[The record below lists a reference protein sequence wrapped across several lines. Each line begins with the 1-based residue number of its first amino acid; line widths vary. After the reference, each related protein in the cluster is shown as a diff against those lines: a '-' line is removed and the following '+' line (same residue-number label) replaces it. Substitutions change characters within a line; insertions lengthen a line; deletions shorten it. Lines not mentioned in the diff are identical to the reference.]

1 MRYEPEV
8 KWQGV
13 HGAGMA
19 YSGRLEADAAKAQ
32 RAPDRRLLKR
42 LVEDGSTRY
51 VAYDAHQLL
60 ESESDIYNA
69 RPGHPLG

>member
-1 MRYEPEV
+1 MARRRPLRYN
-8 KWQGV
+8 
-13 HGAGMA
+13 A
-19 YSGRLEADAAKAQ
+19 RLEADALKAE

-42 LVEDGSTRY
+42 LVQDGSTRY

-60 ESESDIYNA
+60 EAESDIYNA